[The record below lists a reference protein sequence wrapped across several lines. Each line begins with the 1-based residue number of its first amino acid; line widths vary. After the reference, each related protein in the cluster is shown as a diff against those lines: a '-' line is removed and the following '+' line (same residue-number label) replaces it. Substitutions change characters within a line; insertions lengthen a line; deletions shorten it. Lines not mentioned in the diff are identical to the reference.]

1 MVIKKMDEYLNRLSD
16 PKVFGPG
23 KWDTIHDLAIRAKTP
38 AQKEAFIESMQTIC
52 EKLKC
57 QNCQKHCLTYLQ
69 THSPKNFLHIK
80 SSTGEDIGMFK
91 WSWMFHNAVN
101 ARLHKPIVDWDTAYN
116 LYSDT
121 QAMICT
127 KDCGAEEDSSPPSVN
142 ASNLPKKTPAASNT
156 AISNTV
162 TPTQDRILRLSRK
175 NPRLVQVVRS
185 SSIRSSTSSRLNTSS
200 RSSLFEPFNS

>member
-1 MVIKKMDEYLNRLSD
+1 MLIKKMEEYLNRVSD

-57 QNCQKHCLTYLQ
+57 ENCQKHCLSYLQ
-69 THSPKNFLHIK
+69 THTPRNFLHIK

-116 LYSDT
+116 LYSDN

-127 KDCGAEEDSSPPSVN
+127 KDCGAEEPPTSTHN
-142 ASNLPKKTPAASNT
+142 ASTSTHNASTSTHNAST
-156 AISNTV
+156 STHKVSSKSTIQTYPDA
-162 TPTQDRILRLSRK
+162 QDRILRLSRK
-175 NPRLVQVVRS
+175 NPRLVQVVRPS
-185 SSIRSSTSSRLNTSS
+185 SNRSN
-200 RSSLFEPFNS
+200 LFEPFNS